1 MTARIVREPI
11 DVGNRLEELGL
22 DRAKLSD
29 IRDAMVSARADC
41 TNNDPPSAPG
51 WSSWRMGTRRL
62 REVILRE
69 KNWEKDET
77 DQISAVVNQKL
88 RIRIAVANTDDAT
101 GLEIEGHLPQ
111 NRSKKG
117 AATDRAVQANQGS
130 FIDAL
135 DASLKVIP
143 LKGGKEPSG
152 PIKTWYLC
160 VYNEGDTVRSEL
172 SCPSG
177 LDNGFFTDFVERIF
191 LDDGEEGG
199 GGAVRRRNDDGGKPP
214 EFDVPVKRKK

>member
-1 MTARIVREPI
+1 MTARIVRNRI

-62 REVILRE
+62 REVMLRE
-69 KNWEKDET
+69 KDWEKDET

-101 GLEIEGHLPQ
+101 GLKL
-111 NRSKKG
+111 
-117 AATDRAVQANQGS
+117 
-130 FIDAL
+130 
-135 DASLKVIP
+135 
-143 LKGGKEPSG
+143 
-152 PIKTWYLC
+152 
-160 VYNEGDTVRSEL
+160 
-172 SCPSG
+172 
-177 LDNGFFTDFVERIF
+177 
-191 LDDGEEGG
+191 
-199 GGAVRRRNDDGGKPP
+199 
-214 EFDVPVKRKK
+214 